1 MAAPDS
7 GLDLGLAGKRI
18 LVLGGGQGMG
28 ESTSM
33 LLAAAGADVAVADL
47 EAERAERVAHAID
60 AGATRARPVVVDV
73 TDDDALVAAIAHT
86 ETELGPL
93 DGLVTIIGMAAWA
106 PLVDMS
112 TETWD
117 LDHRR
122 NLRYFVLAAREVA
135 RSLIARDAPGS
146 IVCIASIDGIRSA
159 AGHASYG
166 AAKAGLVNLVKT
178 MTAEWSGHGIRVN
191 AIAPGAMITP
201 RIPERSPD
209 EEREMMSTVPMHR
222 RGTTDDIAKAA
233 LFFLSD
239 LSTYVSGQALAVD
252 GGFTAVGPID
262 YTANLPLVDVSGPGG
277 TIGLQ
282 QR

>member
-1 MAAPDS
+1 MNMTAAP
-7 GLDLGLAGKRI
+7 DLGLAGKKI

-28 ESTSM
+28 ESTSR
-33 LLAAAGADVAVADL
+33 LLAAAGARVAVADL
-47 EAERAERVAHAID
+47 EAERAERIAKEVD
-60 AGATRARPVVVDV
+60 GFPVVVDV
-73 TDDDALVAAIAHT
+73 TDDDALVAAIART
-86 ETELGPL
+86 ESEFGPL

-106 PLVDMS
+106 RLVDMT

-122 NLRYFVLAAREVA
+122 NVRYFFLAAREVA
-135 RSLIARDAPGS
+135 RSLLARGAPGS
-146 IVCIASIDGIRSA
+146 IVCVASIDGIRSA

-178 MTAEWSGHGIRVN
+178 MTAEGSGHGIRVN

-201 RIPERSPD
+201 RIPERSS
-209 EEREMMSTVPMHR
+209 EEEAEMMSTVPMHR
-222 RGTTDDIAKAA
+222 RGTTDDIGKAA

-239 LSTYVSGQALAVD
+239 LSTYVSGQTLAVD

-277 TIGLQ
+277 TIGLK
-282 QR
+282 

>member
-1 MAAPDS
+1 MAAPGF
-7 GLDLGLAGKRI
+7 GLEGKRI

-28 ESTSM
+28 ESTVTM
-33 LLAAAGADVAVADL
+33 LAAAGADVAVADL
-47 EAERAERVAHAID
+47 ERERAERVAAALE
-60 AGATRARPVVVDV
+60 AGGTRALPVVVDV
-73 TDDDALVAAIAHT
+73 TDDDALVAAIART
-86 ETELGPL
+86 ESALGSL

-106 PLVDMS
+106 PLVDMT
-112 TETWD
+112 TEVWD

-122 NLRYFVLAAREVA
+122 NLRYFFIAAREVA
-135 RSLIARDAPGS
+135 RSLIARGAPGS
-146 IVCIASIDGIRSA
+146 IVCVASVDGIRSA

-178 MTAEWSGHGIRVN
+178 MTAEWSGQGIRIN
-191 AIAPGAMITP
+191 AVAPGAMITP

-222 RGTTDDIAKAA
+222 RGTTDDIGKAA

-239 LSTYVSGQALAVD
+239 LSTYVSGQTLAVD

-277 TIGLQ
+277 TIGIDS
-282 QR
+282 

>member
-1 MAAPDS
+1 MTAPDF
-7 GLDLGLAGKRI
+7 GLDGKRI

-28 ESTSM
+28 ESTSR
-33 LLAAAGADVAVADL
+33 LLAAAGARVAVADL
-47 EAERAERVAHAID
+47 EAERAERVASEVGGVPI
-60 AGATRARPVVVDV
+60 VVDV
-73 TDDDALVAAIAHT
+73 TDDDDLVAAIART
-86 ETELGPL
+86 EAELGPL

-106 PLVDMS
+106 RLVDMT
-112 TETWD
+112 TEVWD

-122 NLRYFVLAAREVA
+122 NLRYFFLAAREVA
-135 RSLIARDAPGS
+135 RSLIERDAPGS
-146 IVCIASIDGIRSA
+146 IVCVASIDGIRSA

-201 RIPERSPD
+201 RIPERSAE

-222 RGTTDDIAKAA
+222 RGTTDDIGKAA

-239 LSTYVSGQALAVD
+239 LSTYVSGQTLAVD

-282 QR
+282 